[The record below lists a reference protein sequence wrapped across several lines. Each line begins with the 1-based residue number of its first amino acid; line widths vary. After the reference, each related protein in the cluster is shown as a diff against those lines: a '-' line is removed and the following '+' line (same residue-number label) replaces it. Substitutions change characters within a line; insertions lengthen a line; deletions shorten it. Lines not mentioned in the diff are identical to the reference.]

1 VLKLISTIKK
11 QSAWVEI
18 AVDGLMALLAS
29 AIEKEKRQLLV
40 D

>member
-1 VLKLISTIKK
+1 
-11 QSAWVEI
+11 VEI